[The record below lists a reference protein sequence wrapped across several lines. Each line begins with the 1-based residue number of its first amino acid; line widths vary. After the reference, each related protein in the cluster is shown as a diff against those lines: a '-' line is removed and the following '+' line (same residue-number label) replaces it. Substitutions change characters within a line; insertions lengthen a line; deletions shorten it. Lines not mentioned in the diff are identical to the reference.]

1 MGAQRGGLRNGKRQ
15 MWLRRRR
22 LEEGEDEGSANN
34 NVIPVIVATE
44 NIKANVR
51 GRKQDGGG
59 RGDGNEIKTDSVSD
73 GGKQEIWKL
82 RDEIK
87 MCAWCRK
94 TKSVVSDGGS
104 FPPRRGQAAA
114 LATRALAAMTHAQW
128 R

>member
-1 MGAQRGGLRNGKRQ
+1 MLSQLF
-15 MWLRRRR
+15 
-22 LEEGEDEGSANN
+22 
-34 NVIPVIVATE
+34 VATE

-51 GRKQDGGG
+51 GGKQDGGG

-94 TKSVVSDGGS
+94 QNRSCRTV
-104 FPPRRGQAAA
+104 AAF
-114 LATRALAAMTHAQW
+114 HAGEGKPLLWQHAPSL